1 MDALPPDPAA
11 QREALE
17 RWAYEEL
24 GRTRPGP
31 LRFWTKVVLRL
42 IGADGLRRA
51 RRGVLRI
58 TRLVKRFTNPL
69 VDRGLD
75 TSEPAT
81 LPEHSIDD
89 RVLYVPSAWHFL
101 PRALRYVGVS
111 DRDTFVDFGCGKGRV
126 VHQAA
131 RWPFR
136 RVIGVEV
143 SPELAEIARTAL
155 RARAHRHRCRNVE
168 IVVSD
173 VRDFP
178 VPDDLTIGYFF
189 RSFGDETLEAVLRGI
204 VESIDRNPRRVRLI
218 YAWPMTSRP
227 TILATGRFR
236 LVKEQSSVLYSHTDR
251 VAIFE
256 SC

>member
-1 MDALPPDPAA
+1 VDALPHDPAA
-11 QREALE
+11 RREALE
-17 RWAYEEL
+17 DWADERLE
-24 GRTRPGP
+24 RTPPGP
-31 LRFWTKVVLRL
+31 VRFRTKVVRRL
-42 IGADGLRRA
+42 IGADRLRRG
-51 RRGVLRI
+51 RGLVLRI
-58 TRLVKRFTNPL
+58 TRLVHRVRGPL
-69 VDRGLD
+69 LDRGLE
-75 TSEPAT
+75 TSSRVT
-81 LPEHSIDD
+81 LPEHAIDD
-89 RVLYVPSAWHFL
+89 RVPYVPSAWHFL

-155 RARAHRHRCRNVE
+155 AARRHRHRCRNVE

-173 VRDFP
+173 VRDFR

-189 RSFGDETLEAVLRGI
+189 RPFGDETLQAVLRGI

-218 YAWPMTSRP
+218 YAWPMTSRQ
-227 TILATGRFR
+227 TISATGRFR
-236 LVKEQSSVLYSHTDR
+236 LVTEQSSPLYSHTDR